1 IDECEELP
9 YVRGHLDVVRAT
21 LNSMRG
27 IPRIPCHFQ
36 EHTADLEDNRILL
49 WTLHQVRRQALSQEK
64 VRIELDRARRA
75 LVGTITLERYSPSDC
90 INRLYHRL
98 NDDYAPM
105 HGLCRFI
112 LEQTGP
118 GIELGDRTFVP
129 FELNMPQLFQTFV
142 AEWLRANAPRGM

>member
-1 IDECEELP
+1 
-9 YVRGHLDVVRAT
+9 
-21 LNSMRG
+21 M
-27 IPRIPCHFQ
+27 
-36 EHTADLEDNRILL
+36 
-49 WTLHQVRRQALSQEK
+49 
-64 VRIELDRARRA
+64 IEPIYA
-75 LVGTITLERYSPSDC
+75 ITFEQYSPSDC

-129 FELNMPQLFQTFV
+129 FELNMPQLFQSFV
-142 AEWLRANAPRGM
+142 AEWLRANAPRGMTVRCQYYAHLDANLEMKINID